1 MARRRAPD
9 PEAVRKERERL
20 QALERVEQATRT
32 LRESERATER
42 AREELREAVADAYR
56 LGVTLTVLGR
66 VVGVTRQRVS
76 KMIRG

>member
-1 MARRRAPD
+1 
-9 PEAVRKERERL
+9 VREERERVR
-20 QALERVEQATRT
+20 ALERVERATRK

-56 LGVTLTVLGR
+56 LGVTLTTLGR
-66 VVGVTRQRVS
+66 VVGLTRQGVS